1 MNIYIFKY
9 ALWGVLENTFRG
21 FPFIFLIDYTMLF
34 CDTNS
39 YFWDHFKLD
48 ISTYIY
54 GFQALFVHRNIE
66 IKMHF
71 P

>member
-48 ISTYIY
+48 ISTYI
-54 GFQALFVHRNIE
+54 
-66 IKMHF
+66 
-71 P
+71 